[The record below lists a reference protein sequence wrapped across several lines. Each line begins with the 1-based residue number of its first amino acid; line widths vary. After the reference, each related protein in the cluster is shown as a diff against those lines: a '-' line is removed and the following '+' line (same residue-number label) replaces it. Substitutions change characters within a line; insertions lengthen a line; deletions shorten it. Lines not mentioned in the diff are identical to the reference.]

1 VTAPKT
7 PRAPKPEA
15 TRVVLPPRIVI
26 PLARGRSTVGSM
38 PATASAAAAA
48 ETLDRT
54 RFTLAGAVLAAVAAG
69 GAVVLLAVRRQLRD
83 AAP

>member
-1 VTAPKT
+1 
-7 PRAPKPEA
+7 
-15 TRVVLPPRIVI
+15 
-26 PLARGRSTVGSM
+26 M
-38 PATASAAAAA
+38 PATASAAA